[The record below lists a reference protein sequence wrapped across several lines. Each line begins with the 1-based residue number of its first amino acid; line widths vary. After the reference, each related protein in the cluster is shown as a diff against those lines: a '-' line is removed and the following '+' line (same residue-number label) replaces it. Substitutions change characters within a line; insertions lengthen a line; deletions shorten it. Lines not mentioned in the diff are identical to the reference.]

1 METEEQ
7 SHLEGLCA
15 DISPNHREFA
25 DQFMV
30 DFNGTQ
36 ALMRCRGFDCTLA
49 TAGSMAPRLLQRED
63 VQAYLQLRLAQ
74 LSAEAGL
81 SVARIIKRL
90 ETLAFSNIDDF
101 IEQGGD
107 GQLYIKPWKNISRQ
121 KKAAVKKIKIT
132 RTTNSQGDEEYR
144 AELEM
149 KDDLTALKLLY
160 VYMGLDNKLE
170 TAQRTIKRLKSTND
184 L

>member
-25 DQFMV
+25 DQFML

-36 ALMRCRGFDCTLA
+36 ALMRCRGFDCTVA
-49 TAGSMAPRLLQRED
+49 TAGSMAPNLLQRED
-63 VQAYLQLRLAQ
+63 VQAYLRLRLAQ
-74 LSAEAGL
+74 LSAEVGL
-81 SVARIIKRL
+81 SVARIIQRL
-90 ETLAFSNIDDF
+90 EDLAFSNIDDY
-101 IEQGGD
+101 IEQNYD
-107 GQLYIKPWKNISRQ
+107 GQIRLKPWRNISKR
-121 KKAAVKKIKIT
+121 KKAAVKKVKIY

-144 AELEM
+144 EEIEM
-149 KDDLTALKLLY
+149 KDDLAALKVLF